1 MGQPRALEQIWLSLS
16 EALTISIL
24 EGYAYLPI
32 IEASIYVQNN
42 MHKSVQLRDS
52 CVLRHQLKIGPKSTK
67 ELQVCRLC
75 MFGESYKDKLLL
87 PISDILIL
95 IRNP

>member
-1 MGQPRALEQIWLSLS
+1 
-16 EALTISIL
+16 
-24 EGYAYLPI
+24 
-32 IEASIYVQNN
+32 
-42 MHKSVQLRDS
+42 
-52 CVLRHQLKIGPKSTK
+52 
-67 ELQVCRLC
+67 LQVCRLC